1 MKILFLTNVP
11 SPYRVDFFNEL
22 GKYCDLTVLFEKETS
37 SIRNDSWKNY
47 SFDTFEGHILK
58 GKAVGKASAIT
69 FETFKY
75 IKDKSFDKIVCTN
88 FSSPTGILAIEYMRL
103 LKREYYLESDGGFA
117 KSGSG
122 IKEILKKHIMSGAR
136 GYFSTGKEHDSYY
149 LQYGANKEKIY
160 RYPFTSLKANNITN
174 DVVDDKTKGE
184 LRKKLNIGEDKMIL
198 AVGQFVHRK
207 GFDVLLKAAN
217 TLPESIGYYF
227 VGGEPTEEYIQ
238 LKNEYNLNNV
248 HFVGFKSKAELTEYY
263 KAADLFVLPTREDI
277 WGLVINEA
285 MANALP
291 VITTNR
297 CIAGLELV
305 KDGENGYI
313 VDVDDIKSLSNKIN
327 KILFQDD
334 IKAFSEKSIE
344 IAKEYTIENM
354 VERHIEILE
363 MSEGNKNA
371 EAK

>member
-22 GKYCDLTVLFEKETS
+22 GKYCDLTVCFEKKTS
-37 SIRNDSWKNY
+37 NERDSSWLNYKFKN
-47 SFDTFEGHILK
+47 FKGIFLK
-58 GKAVGKASAIT
+58 GLSINTDTALCIDVL
-69 FETFKY
+69 KY
-75 IKDKSFDKIVCTN
+75 VNDKSFDKIICAN
-88 FSSPTGILAIEYMRL
+88 FSSPTGIMAIEYMRL
-103 LKREYYLESDGGFA
+103 IRRNYYLESDGGFA
-117 KSGSG
+117 KSGSS
-122 IKEILKKHIMSGAR
+122 IKEKFKKHIVSGAQ
-136 GYFSTGKEHDSYY
+136 GYFSTGKQHDIYY
-149 LQYGANKEKIY
+149 LQYGALNERIY
-160 RYPFTSLKANNITN
+160 RYPFTSLKKEDILTDIIN
-174 DVVDDKTKGE
+174 DEQKKE
-184 LRKKLNIGEDKMIL
+184 IRKKLNICEKKMVL

-207 GFDVLLKAAN
+207 GFDLLLKATKELSEN
-217 TLPESIGYYF
+217 IGVYF
-227 VGGEPTEEYIQ
+227 VGGEPTEEYID
-238 LKNEYNLNNV
+238 LKNKYNLNNV

-305 KDGENGYI
+305 RDGENGYI
-313 VDVDDIKSLSNKIN
+313 VDVDDIEAFSNKID

-334 IKAFSEKSIE
+334 IDVFSKKSIE
-344 IAKEYTIENM
+344 IVKEYTIENM
-354 VERHIEILE
+354 VKRHIEILE
-363 MSEGNKNA
+363 KSEGNKNA